1 METAVQILVLV
12 VAAAIVVFSMHVG
25 RDRLHPAA
33 LHAGTWLVVCSIY
46 LFTPHSMRQLSI
58 QSLLCVLLA
67 VISFCS
73 SSLLTS
79 RQTPVVAHAPQAE
92 FALTRW
98 RELLFI
104 LPLLGMPLFL
114 LKAQAL
120 AQSTPYTESDFINL
134 RIALTGVREE
144 TQTYGVLGYLIPIA
158 FASVFVELAASK
170 GRRLNWRGWVGL
182 LLSCIYAVLSTG
194 RTYLFLLVTTTAFI
208 MLLQRRARLGQVALL
223 ALSLFSAAFFGLG
236 MLANKIG
243 ADTPNPDAL
252 EAFDALALYL
262 LGGVAAF
269 DVWLE
274 MPSRLEWGLNALR
287 TPLAVAQALGADVTV
302 LPLVKEYVYIPLPTN
317 VYTALQPYY
326 ADFSWPGLLAFF
338 AMFGSLHGWL
348 YKRARQPGADPRT
361 VIFASLAMYP
371 LLLQFFQ
378 DQYLSLLSTWV
389 TFCLLVL
396 PAFRRDCSHLK
407 PSPDSAATKLG
418 QAPVIVARSE

>member
-1 METAVQILVLV
+1 
-12 VAAAIVVFSMHVG
+12 MHIG

-58 QSLLCVLLA
+58 DSLLCVLLA
-67 VISFCS
+67 VISFS
-73 SSLLTS
+73 SSALLTS
-79 RQTPVVAHAPQAE
+79 RLAPGVAQAPQAA
-92 FALTRW
+92 FALTPW
-98 RELLFI
+98 REMLFI
-104 LPLLGMPLFL
+104 VPALGMPLFL

-134 RIALTGVREE
+134 RIALTGVWEE

-170 GRRLNWRGWVGL
+170 GRRLNWRGWVSL
-182 LLSCIYAVLSTG
+182 ILSCIYAVLSTG
-194 RTYLFLLVTTTAFI
+194 RTYLFLLVTTMAFI
-208 MLLQRRARLGQVALL
+208 VLLQRRARLGQVALL
-223 ALSLFSAAFFGLG
+223 ALSLFSATFFGLG

-269 DVWLE
+269 DVWLD
-274 MPSRLEWGLNALR
+274 MPNRLEWGLNALR

-326 ADFSWPGLLAFF
+326 SDFAWPGLLVFF

-348 YKRARQPGADPRT
+348 YKRARQPGADPRN

-389 TFCLLVL
+389 TFCLLVI
-396 PAFRRDCSHLK
+396 PAFRRDCRHLK
-407 PSPDSAATKLG
+407 RDHASVATKPSE
-418 QAPVIVARSE
+418 APVVVARSE